1 MGGQQLLL
9 IVLGFLLVGVAIAIG
24 ISLFNDNSISHSR
37 DAITNEMV
45 RLAARAQQ
53 YYRTPKSMQGGGNS
67 FNGLND
73 IRELTTGGN
82 GIVATYSLANDGNS
96 ITLTG
101 IGKDVGRDGVN
112 PVRVVVVVLKDSLFI
127 DVSKEN

>member
-9 IVLGFLLVGVAIAIG
+9 IILGFLLIGIAIAVG
-24 ISLFNDNSISHSR
+24 ISLFNDNSVSQSR

-53 YYRTPKSMQGGGNS
+53 FYRTPKSMQGGGHS
-67 FNGLND
+67 FNGLNS
-73 IRELTTGGN
+73 IRDLTSGGN
-82 GIVATYSLANDGNS
+82 GIVGTYSLVNDGTS
-96 ITLTG
+96 ITITG
-101 IGKDVGRDGVN
+101 IGRDVGRDGVN
-112 PVRVVVVVLKDSLFI
+112 PVRVVVVVLNDSLFI

>member
-9 IVLGFLLVGVAIAIG
+9 IILGFLLVGIAIAVG
-24 ISLFNDNSISHSR
+24 ISLFNDNSISHTR

-67 FNGLND
+67 FHGLSAIGD
-73 IRELTTGGN
+73 LTSGGN
-82 GIVATYSLANDGNS
+82 GIVATYSLVNDGTS
-96 ITLTG
+96 ITITG
-101 IGKDVGRDGVN
+101 IGRDVGRDGVN
-112 PVRVVVVVLKDSLFI
+112 PVKVVVVVLKDSLYI
-127 DVSKEN
+127 DLSKEN